1 LGGGGWERYRDRRF
15 QRGKRPEYVHFRC
28 DKTLGKECNV
38 VVIFTP
44 VDDTTAETGSLVV
57 DNATRS
63 PQSISLE
70 KK

>member
-1 LGGGGWERYRDRRF
+1 M
-15 QRGKRPEYVHFRC
+15 
-28 DKTLGKECNV
+28 
-38 VVIFTP
+38 VIFTP